1 MVHRKTRARRW
12 GLPGLCAALLL
23 AAAPAMGPLPAAA
36 EAADGTIRLTA
47 EALHTEDSRQARTRP
62 AGGDRPAGVTAGE
75 GGAFLHAAFCMMKNN
90 TAPMPP
96 KKWTTP
102 SLI

>member
-47 EALHTEDSRQARTRP
+47 EALHTEDSRRAPPP
-62 AGGDRPAGVTAGE
+62 AAIGRRG
-75 GGAFLHAAFCMMKNN
+75 
-90 TAPMPP
+90 
-96 KKWTTP
+96 
-102 SLI
+102 